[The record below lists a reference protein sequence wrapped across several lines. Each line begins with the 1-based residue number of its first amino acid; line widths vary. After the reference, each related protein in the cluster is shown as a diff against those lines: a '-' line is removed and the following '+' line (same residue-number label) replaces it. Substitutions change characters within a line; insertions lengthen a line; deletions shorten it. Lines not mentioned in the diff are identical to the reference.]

1 MQLNC
6 IQPNILAM
14 NEKLK
19 IGNQLCFPMYAC
31 AKEIVR
37 RYTPLLSPFGLTY
50 TQYIAMMVLWEHKT
64 LTVKQ
69 LGKRLFLDSGTLT
82 PLLKKM
88 ESSGWICR
96 ARLDSDE
103 RVVVV
108 SITEKGEAL
117 QDLVADVP
125 DKMSQCVAL
134 ESGEAMQ
141 LYTLLNKMMKTFK

>member
-19 IGNQLCFPMYAC
+19 IDNQLCFPMYAC

-82 PLLKKM
+82 PMLKKM

>member
-1 MQLNC
+1 
-6 IQPNILAM
+6 M

-19 IGNQLCFPMYAC
+19 IDNQLCFPMYAC

-117 QDLVADVP
+117 QDLIADVP

>member
-1 MQLNC
+1 
-6 IQPNILAM
+6 M

-19 IGNQLCFPMYAC
+19 IDNQLCFPMYAC
-31 AKEIVR
+31 AKEVVR

-82 PLLKKM
+82 PMLKKM

-117 QDLVADVP
+117 QNLVADVP

-141 LYTLLNKMMKTFK
+141 LYTLLHKMMKTFK

>member
-1 MQLNC
+1 
-6 IQPNILAM
+6 M

-19 IGNQLCFPMYAC
+19 IGNQLCFPVYAC

-50 TQYIAMMVLWEHKT
+50 TQYIAMMVLWEHNRV
-64 LTVKQ
+64 TVKQ
-69 LGKRLFLDSGTLT
+69 LGERLFLDSGTLT

-88 ESSGWICR
+88 ESRGWICR

-125 DKMSQCVAL
+125 DKMSQCVAFDN
-134 ESGEAMQ
+134 GEAMQ
-141 LYTLLNKMMKTFK
+141 LYTLLNKMMKTFNR

>member
-1 MQLNC
+1 
-6 IQPNILAM
+6 M

-19 IGNQLCFPMYAC
+19 IDNQLCFPMYAC

-64 LTVKQ
+64 VTVKQ

-82 PLLKKM
+82 PLLKRM

>member
-1 MQLNC
+1 
-6 IQPNILAM
+6 M

-50 TQYIAMMVLWEHKT
+50 TQYIAMMVLWEHKRV
-64 LTVKQ
+64 TVKQ
-69 LGKRLFLDSGTLT
+69 LGERLFLDSGTLT

-88 ESSGWICR
+88 ESRGWICR
-96 ARLDSDE
+96 ARLESDE

-125 DKMSQCVAL
+125 DKMSQCVTL
-134 ESGEAMQ
+134 DNGEAMQ
-141 LYTLLNKMMKTFK
+141 LYTLLNKMMKTFNR